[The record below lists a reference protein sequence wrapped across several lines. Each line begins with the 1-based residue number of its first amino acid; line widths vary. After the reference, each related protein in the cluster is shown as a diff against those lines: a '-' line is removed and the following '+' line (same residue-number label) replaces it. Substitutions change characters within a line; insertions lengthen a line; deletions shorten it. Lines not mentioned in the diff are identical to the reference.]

1 MMQYRMH
8 VNFLVHLFVRIS
20 LILFRNQTK
29 LHFKSKQNKIAYQG
43 EINIKGHITK
53 TMFIVL
59 I

>member
-29 LHFKSKQNKIAYQG
+29 LHFESKQNKIAYQG

-53 TMFIVL
+53 IMFIVL